1 MSTTHHTS
9 SQESQNSG
17 LPLALGCYAIWGLLP
32 LYLHRVEAVPAM
44 EFVAWRVVFTLP
56 VCCVLLLLS
65 RRLAPLRDVLRSP
78 RTMGALTLSAVL
90 VGLNWM
96 TYIYAIESAHIFAA
110 AIGYYLNPLFN
121 VALGTMLLGERLRR
135 AQWAAVALA
144 GSGVVVLGVQAWRD
158 GVADTLWISLALA
171 ATFSLY
177 GLIRKRVAAEALV
190 GLSMEGFILLP
201 VAVLYLGWL
210 SLHRPLGVGHDVGQ
224 SLLVSVSG
232 LVTAVPLLLFA
243 AAARR
248 MDYSLMGFLQFLS
261 PSIGVV
267 LGLFVFHEPLERAQ
281 LVCFALIWGGIGVFC
296 WDLWRVRQSKK
307 G

>member
-1 MSTTHHTS
+1 M
-9 SQESQNSG
+9 NG
-17 LPLALGCYAIWGLLP
+17 LPLALGCYFIWGLLP

-44 EFVAWRVVFTLP
+44 EFVAWRVMFTLP
-56 VCCVLLLLS
+56 VCCVLVLLT
-65 RRLAPLRDVLRSP
+65 RRFGALWQVMRNP
-78 RTMGALTLSAVL
+78 RTLGTLTVSAVL

-96 TYIYAIESAHIFAA
+96 TYIYAIESDHIFAA

-121 VALGTMLLGERLRR
+121 VALGTMVLGERLRR
-135 AQWAAVALA
+135 AQWVAVALA
-144 GSGVVVLGVQAWRD
+144 GSGVVVLGVAAWHD

-171 ATFSLY
+171 VTFSLY
-177 GLIRKRVAAEALV
+177 GLIRKRVAADALV
-190 GLSMEGFILLP
+190 GLSVEGFVLLP
-201 VAVLYLGWL
+201 VALLYLWWL
-210 SLHRPLGVGHDVGQ
+210 SGQRPLGVGQDMGQ

-261 PSIGVV
+261 PSIGVI
-267 LGLFVFHEPLERAQ
+267 LGLFVFHEPLEGSQ
-281 LVCFALIWGGIGVFC
+281 LACFALIWVGIAVFC
-296 WDLWRVRQSKK
+296 WDLWGARKRAKVS

>member
-1 MSTTHHTS
+1 MSTHPEHAR
-9 SQESQNSG
+9 QSG

-32 LYLHRVEAVPAM
+32 LYLHRVDAVPAM
-44 EFVAWRVVFTLP
+44 EFVAWRVSFTLP
-56 VCCVLLLLS
+56 VCCLFLLVA
-65 RRLAPLRDVLRSP
+65 RKVGPLVQVMRNP
-78 RTMGALTLSAVL
+78 RTLGTLAVSGAL

-96 TYIYAIESAHIFAA
+96 TYIYAIQSGHIFAS

-121 VALGTMLLGERLRR
+121 VALGTLMLGERLRR
-135 AQWAAVALA
+135 TQWIAVALA

-171 ATFSLY
+171 TTFSLY

-190 GLSMEGFILLP
+190 GLSVEGFVLLP
-201 VAVLYLGWL
+201 VAVLYLWYV
-210 SLHRPLGVGHDVGQ
+210 SLHRTLGVGHDLSQ
-224 SLLVSVSG
+224 SLLVGVSG

-248 MDYSLMGFLQFLS
+248 MDYSLMGFLQFIA
-261 PSIGVV
+261 PSIGVL
-267 LGLFVFHEPLERAQ
+267 LGLFVFHEPMERDQ
-281 LVCFALIWGGIGVFC
+281 MVCFALIWVGIGVFC
-296 WDLWRVRQSKK
+296 WDLWRARKVK